1 MEKLDSL
8 EEYKWI
14 RDETVYFLTDKREGS
29 RVENFLPKR
38 FTHYCKIIHPLFRDP
53 QIKDESL
60 LWRDCTPEQA
70 SEFQLGERL
79 RLMELAEKYDLKFS
93 KELSAASLMKKLGGS
108 PRYIISGEEGEIES
122 DSLKALVGVLRRF
135 TDEGHCYFL
144 YGLLKSA
151 NYVDELYRGDLA
163 EVEELAK
170 RDHLY
175 GTPSYWWPADKSWCL
190 YTDID
195 LNFSLIG
202 GSPELIE
209 ALLADDFLECIECDA
224 STRIDN
230 LADYTNNE

>member
-29 RVENFLPKR
+29 RVENFLPKC
-38 FTHYCKIIHPLFRDP
+38 FAHYCKIIHPLFRDP
-53 QIKDESL
+53 QIKDENL
-60 LWRDCTPEQA
+60 LWSECTREQ
-70 SEFQLGERL
+70 SDEIQLGERL

-93 KELSAASLMKKLGGS
+93 KELSPASLMNKLDGF

-122 DSLKALVGVLRRF
+122 NSLKALVGVLLRF
-135 TDEGHCYFL
+135 GGEGNCYFL

-151 NYVDELYRGDLA
+151 NYIDELYQGELA

-190 YTDID
+190 YADID

-202 GSPELIE
+202 GSPKLIE
-209 ALLADDFLECIECDA
+209 AILADDFLECIECDA
-224 STRIDN
+224 TTRIDN

>member
-14 RDETVYFLTDKREGS
+14 RDETVYFLTDKRQGS

-60 LWRDCTPEQA
+60 LWRDCSPDQSGEI
-70 SEFQLGERL
+70 QLGERL
-79 RLMELAEKYDLKFS
+79 RLMDLAEKYDLEFS
-93 KELSAASLMKKLGGS
+93 KELSPASLMNKLGGY
-108 PRYIISGEEGEIES
+108 PRYIISGEEGEIEP
-122 DSLKALVGVLRRF
+122 DSLKALVRVLQLFGGEER
-135 TDEGHCYFL
+135 CYFL

-151 NYVDELYRGDLA
+151 HYIDELYHGELA

-175 GTPSYWWPADKSWCL
+175 GTPSYWWPEDKSWCL

-195 LNFSLIG
+195 MNFSLIG

-209 ALLADDFLECIECDA
+209 ALFADDFLECIECDTA
-224 STRIDN
+224 TRIDN
-230 LADYTNNE
+230 LADYRNNE